1 MLLVADEEVVV
12 QDDEVLEFLDLCFVT
27 TCLFFIT
34 ICETL
39 VFFDLL
45 FLKLEVAPL

>member
-1 MLLVADEEVVV
+1 MLLV
-12 QDDEVLEFLDLCFVT
+12 FLDLCFIT

-45 FLKLEVAPL
+45 FWKLEVAPL